1 MSVIPRVE
9 AGDGTRLHTEVD
21 GDGPPLLLLHE
32 VASDLRSWDPL
43 VEHLRDHFTCIRYNA
58 RGYPPSDVPRVPE
71 AYGQSIAVDDALAV
85 MDAVGIESAH
95 VLGFSMGG
103 FCALHTALKAPQR
116 VRSAMVIGVGYGSN
130 PDDRERFVAE
140 MASAGQRFRDHPQ
153 AAARAY
159 AGGPTRMQLKA
170 KDPAA
175 WSAFQAALAQH
186 DPVGQS
192 LTFTEVLG
200 RRPSLFTLREDL
212 TALEMPIMFV
222 VGDEDDG
229 CLETNVMLKR
239 AIASS
244 ALTVLPR
251 TGHTPSLEDPA
262 RFNGL
267 VLDFLQQV
275 DRGRWSDRAA
285 GSVAR
290 GLVGM

>member
-1 MSVIPRVE
+1 MSVIPGVE

-21 GDGPPLLLLHE
+21 GEGPPLLLLHE
-32 VASDLRSWDPL
+32 VAGDLRSWDPL
-43 VEHLRDHFTCIRYNA
+43 VERLRDHFTCIRYNA

-85 MDAVGIESAH
+85 MDAVGIESVH

-103 FCALHTALKAPQR
+103 FCALHTALRAPQR
-116 VRSAMVIGVGYGSN
+116 VRSAMVVGVGYGSN
-130 PDDRERFVAE
+130 PDDREQFVAE
-140 MASAGQRFRDHPQ
+140 MAAAGQRFREDPKG
-153 AAARAY
+153 AAQAY
-159 AGGPTRMQLKA
+159 AAGPTRMQLKA
-170 KDPAA
+170 KDSAA
-175 WSAFQAALAQH
+175 WRAFRAGLAQH
-186 DPVGQS
+186 DPVGQA

-200 RRPSLFTLREDL
+200 RRPSLFTLRDDL
-212 TALEMPIMFV
+212 GSLQMPMMFV

-229 CLETNVMLKR
+229 CLETNLMLKR

-251 TGHTPSLEDPA
+251 TGHTPNLEDPE

-275 DRGRWSDRAA
+275 DRGKWSDRVA